1 MLKKVLGF
9 IFILIAAF
17 LTLVEIVRLPQIWSE
32 LLYFLEFNY
41 TASKLGGLLG
51 FLFVHFILLFIIY
64 TLFKL
69 GVKWI
74 KK

>member
-17 LTLVEIVRLPQIWSE
+17 LALVEIVRLPKIWNE
-32 LLYFLEFNY
+32 ILYFLEFNY
-41 TASKLGGLLG
+41 TAFKLGGLIG
-51 FLFVHFILLFIIY
+51 FLFVNFILLFIIY
-64 TLFKL
+64 NLFKL
-69 GVKWI
+69 GFKWI